1 MSAPTTS
8 LAPYI
13 QAVGRGPSRGRSLSL
28 DEAADAMGQIL
39 DGTAAPEAVGALL
52 MVLRFRGETAE
63 EVAGFVAAVRARTV
77 EWRDLG
83 AALDWPSYAA
93 GRSRGL
99 PLFLMAAR
107 LVARAGVPVVL
118 HGWNSHQDGAADVR
132 SALPDLDIETA
143 ETPEAARAALGGRGI
158 VYLPL
163 EAVCPQALTVL
174 RLREIL
180 GLRSSINTTL
190 RLSNPTGA
198 PAAVQGVFH
207 PSYRLLQQDAAGL
220 LGDRY
225 MLVLKGGG
233 GEFERHPAKTVDLYG
248 LREGTAVEYVAPPLV
263 DGKRRLA
270 EVEIGRDRL
279 AALWRGEAE
288 DAFADR
294 VVVGTAAAALLASG
308 GYTSLEAATSVAEAL
323 WTTRRDRAAA

>member
-1 MSAPTTS
+1 MSTLSTS

-13 QAVGRGPSRGRSLSL
+13 QAVGRGPSRGRSLSQ

-63 EVAGFVAAVRARTV
+63 EVAGFVRAVRTRTAA
-77 EWRDLG
+77 WRNLD

-99 PLFLMAAR
+99 PLFLMSAR
-107 LVARAGVPVVL
+107 LVAQSGCPVVL
-118 HGWNSHQDGAADVR
+118 HGWNSHQDGIADVR
-132 SALPDLDIETA
+132 SALPDIGIATA
-143 ETPEAARAALGGRGI
+143 DTPDRARAALAEHGI

-163 EAVCPQALTVL
+163 EAVCPQALGVL

-190 RLSNPTGA
+190 RLSNPTA
-198 PAAVQGVFH
+198 ARAAVQGVFH
-207 PSYRLLQQDAAGL
+207 PSYRLLQQDAARL
-220 LGDRY
+220 LGDRD

-233 GEFERHPAKTVDLYG
+233 GEFERHPAKTVEFYG
-248 LREGTAVEYVAPPLV
+248 LRHGEAVEYAAPPLV
-263 DGKRRLA
+263 DDKRRLA
-270 EVEIGRDRL
+270 EAEIGRDRF
-279 AALWRGEAE
+279 AALWRGKVDDPFAE
-288 DAFADR
+288 QI
-294 VVVGTAAAALLASG
+294 VVGTAAAALLATG
-308 GYTSLEAATSVAEAL
+308 GYASLEAAMAVAETL
-323 WTTRRDRAAA
+323 WTTRRDTAEA

>member
-1 MSAPTTS
+1 MT

-13 QAVGRGPSRGRSLSL
+13 QAVGRGPSRGRSLTL

-63 EVAGFVAAVRARTV
+63 EVAGFVAAVRART
-77 EWRDLG
+77 EAWRGLEAG
-83 AALDWPSYAA
+83 LDWPSYAA

-107 LVARAGVPVVL
+107 LVAMAGIPVVL
-118 HGWNSHQDGAADVR
+118 HGWNSHQDGIADVR
-132 SALPDLDIETA
+132 SALPDLGIETA
-143 ETPEAARAALGGRGI
+143 GTPEAARAVLSDRGI

-163 EAVCPQALTVL
+163 EAVCPQALGVL

-198 PAAVQGVFH
+198 RAAVQGVFH
-207 PSYRLLQQDAAGL
+207 PSYRLLQQDAAHL
-220 LGDRY
+220 LGDRD

-233 GEFERHPAKTVDLYG
+233 GEFERHPAKTVELYG
-248 LREGTAVEYVAPPLV
+248 LRDGDPVEHAAPPLV
-263 DGKRRLA
+263 DDKRRLA
-270 EVEIGRDRL
+270 EIGIGRD
-279 AALWRGEAE
+279 AMSVFWAGEVE
-288 DAFADR
+288 DAFAER
-294 VVVGTAAAALLASG
+294 VVVGTAAAALLATG
-308 GYTSLEAATSVAEAL
+308 AHASLEAATVAAEAL
-323 WTTRRDRAAA
+323 WTTRRERAAA

>member
-1 MSAPTTS
+1 MSAPSQS

-13 QAVGRGPSRGRSLSL
+13 QAVGRGPSRGRSLTL
-28 DEAADAMGQIL
+28 YEAADAMGQIL

-63 EVAGFVAAVRARTV
+63 EVAGFVAAVRART
-77 EWRDLG
+77 EAWRGLG
-83 AALDWPSYAA
+83 AGLDWPSYAA

-99 PLFLMAAR
+99 PLFLMAAH
-107 LVARAGVPVVL
+107 LVARSGIPVVL
-118 HGWNSHQDGAADVR
+118 HGWNSHQDGIADVR
-132 SALPDLDIETA
+132 SALPDLGIETA
-143 ETPEAARAALGGRGI
+143 EMPETARSVLRERGI

-163 EAVCPQALTVL
+163 EAVCPQALQVL

-198 PAAVQGVFH
+198 RAAVQGVFH
-207 PSYRLLQQDAAGL
+207 PSYRLLQQDAARL
-220 LGDRY
+220 LGDRN

-248 LREGTAVEYVAPPLV
+248 LRDGDAVEHAAGPLA
-263 DGKRRLA
+263 DEKRRLS
-270 EVEIGRDRL
+270 EVGIGREAL
-279 AALWRGEAE
+279 AAFWVGEVE
-288 DAFADR
+288 DAFAEN
-294 VVVGTAAAALLASG
+294 VVVGTAAAALLATG
-308 GYTSLEAATSVAEAL
+308 AHPCLEAATETARFL
-323 WTTRRDRAAA
+323 WSTRRERTAG